1 MAQHT
6 FFRKYLPLPS
16 KKRYVFY
23 SIGYGLSTLIVPF
36 AVQFLVNNLA
46 LAGIWLNTFAFL
58 VIIGGGLFLT
68 QVLRYC
74 QFMLNEYLQRE
85 IFVTETQLWQKEGL
99 SHSSPYFFE
108 TIMALKSFSTAF
120 SYVVEIILVAG
131 FGMLAIASFHPLFL
145 VLILLIG
152 GAIYSVFGYFDH
164 AVITSIEES
173 NKKYA
178 IFYAIK
184 EDKIVKD
191 SQIDGY
197 LAARDVHF
205 TYVKRN
211 TIIVSAI
218 IVLGQLLL
226 LSGGIY
232 LVQKSQISVGQL
244 VSAEIILSG
253 ILVSIAKLPKALE
266 SIYDF
271 ETSQYKLS
279 LALEDHSG

>member
-1 MAQHT
+1 MAQRS
-6 FFRKYLPLPS
+6 FLKKYLPLPS
-16 KKRYVFY
+16 KKRYVLY

-36 AVQFLVNNLA
+36 AIQFLVNNLA
-46 LAGIWLNTFAFL
+46 LAGIWLNTVAFL

-74 QFMLNEYLQRE
+74 QLMLSEYLQRE
-85 IFVTETQLWQKEGL
+85 IFVTETERWQREGL

-108 TIMALKSFSTAF
+108 TVITLKAFSTAF
-120 SYVVEIILVAG
+120 SFVVEIILVAG
-131 FGMLAIASFHPLFL
+131 FGLLAIASFHPLFL
-145 VLILLIG
+145 VLTFLLVG
-152 GAIYSVFGYFDH
+152 GIYSVFINFDH

-178 IFYAIK
+178 IYYAIK
-184 EDKIVKD
+184 ENSMVKNA
-191 SQIDGY
+191 QIDGY
-197 LAARDVHF
+197 LSARDVHF
-205 TYVKRN
+205 SYVKRN

-226 LSGGIY
+226 LGGGIY
-232 LVQKSQISVGQL
+232 LVQKSQVSVGQL

-253 ILVSIAKLPKALE
+253 ILISIEKLPKALE

-271 ETSQYKLS
+271 ETSQYKLN
-279 LALEDHSG
+279 LALEEHGG